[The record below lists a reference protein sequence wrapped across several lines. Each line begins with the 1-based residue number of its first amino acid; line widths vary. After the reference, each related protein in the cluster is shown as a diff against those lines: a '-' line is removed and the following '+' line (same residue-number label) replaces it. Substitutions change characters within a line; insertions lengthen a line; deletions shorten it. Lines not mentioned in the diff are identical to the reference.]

1 MDIDQIRRTNLAAL
15 IAANGG
21 QASLAARISK
31 SPAQISQWI
40 NQSKD
45 STSGK
50 PRVMSTATAR
60 EIEKAYPLR
69 PGWMDASHEPRDPIS
84 YYGRD
89 ANPTRYHV
97 AEATPDSGAIAI
109 ELSNARGSCGGG
121 STLMDPDAL
130 MPLLKEP
137 AWFRRYNVTPE
148 NCLAVWAD
156 GDSMAE
162 YIVDGDIAIFDKSKC
177 TPQSGVIFL
186 IDHPDGLRIK
196 VLRREIDGTWVLES
210 KNPDKRRYPDER
222 IAPHQAELLRIR
234 GRFFY
239 RQGG

>member
-1 MDIDQIRRTNLAAL
+1 MDIDQIRLTNLLAL
-15 IAANGG
+15 IAAEGS
-21 QASLAARISK
+21 QAKLAARIEK
-31 SPAQISQWI
+31 SPAQISQWV

-45 STSGK
+45 SGTGK
-50 PRVMSTATAR
+50 PRAMNTATAR
-60 EIEKAYPLR
+60 AIEKAYPLR
-69 PGWMDASHEPRDPIS
+69 AGWMDTIHEPRDPTS
-84 YYGRD
+84 YYGQD
-89 ANPTRYHV
+89 ANPAKYRI

-121 STLMDPDAL
+121 STMDPDAL

-137 AWFRRYNVTPE
+137 GWFRRYNVRPE
-148 NCLAVWAD
+148 DCLAVWAD

-162 YIVDGDIAIFDKSKC
+162 YIVDGDIAIFDTSRC
-177 TPQSGVIFL
+177 APQSGVIFL

-196 VLRREIDGTWVLES
+196 VLRRDIDGSWVLES
-210 KNPDKRRYPDER
+210 KNPDKRRFPDER
-222 IAPHQAELLRIR
+222 IAPSHAELLKIK